1 MSDSSSTDEI
11 DAIRQKKLEEMQS
24 KATGDTAESP
34 AEPIHLESDA
44 QFDELVDAHDVV
56 LVDFYADWCGPC
68 KMLEPTVKE
77 LAAEGKATVVKV
89 DVDQHQTLAQ
99 SNGVQGIP
107 TLLLYADGEQVK
119 RLVGVQDK
127 ATLSSLIEQ
136 VA

>member
-1 MSDSSSTDEI
+1 M
-11 DAIRQKKLEEMQS
+11 
-24 KATGDTAESP
+24 
-34 AEPIHLESDA
+34 
-44 QFDELVDAHDVV
+44 
-56 LVDFYADWCGPC
+56 DFYADWCGPC